1 VDLRLT
7 TTGSK
12 SSETAGFVFA
22 LGSAAAY
29 GTNIVSA
36 QIAGTVGLSGP
47 LLVAYRVLLLLAL
60 TLVFALA
67 TGDRL
72 RIAAEERRPL
82 LLFGLSSACV
92 GSAYLSSVAFVP
104 VTIAAVVF
112 YTFPI
117 LIVLAEPFVAGRR
130 LGIGRKLI
138 ALAAF
143 AGVTLVIGPDIAG
156 LDPRGLVLA
165 GIASAGAAMQ
175 FFAANAMPRT
185 SLPSKLIW
193 SQIIILPVTVLI
205 LAATDGFRP
214 PSALLAAPL
223 AVTITLIGFLIGFVL
238 QMVALTRI
246 SPGSAGIAFCAE
258 PLFAAAVAAMVLGEK
273 IGWLQY
279 LGAMLVIGAIV
290 TNVSLEKRNART
302 QP

>member
-1 VDLRLT
+1 M
-7 TTGSK
+7 
-12 SSETAGFVFA
+12 A

-36 QIAGTVGLSGP
+36 QIAGAAGLSGP
-47 LLVAYRVLLLLAL
+47 LLVAYRVLLLLVL
-60 TLVFALA
+60 TLVFAA
-67 TGDRL
+67 AVGDRL
-72 RIAAEERRPL
+72 RILPEERRPL

-117 LIVLAEPFVAGRR
+117 LIVMAEPFVTGRR
-130 LGIGRKLI
+130 LGLGRKLI

-156 LDPRGLVLA
+156 LDPRGLALA
-165 GIASAGAAMQ
+165 AIASAGAAMQ
-175 FFAANAMPRT
+175 FFAANAMPKT
-185 SLPSKLIW
+185 SLASKLTW
-193 SQIIILPVTVLI
+193 SQVIILPVTMLI
-205 LAATDGFRP
+205 LLITGGFQP
-214 PSALLAAPL
+214 PSALMVAPP

-258 PLFAAAVAAMVLGEK
+258 PLFAAAVAATVLGER
-273 IGWLQY
+273 ISLLQY
-279 LGAMLVIGAIV
+279 LGGLLVISAIFA
-290 TNVSLEKRNART
+290 NVGLEHRRGGNR
-302 QP
+302 P